1 MEMIGGTAM
10 SNENKTLSR
19 KLYFDEGGQLHTGN
33 LSSYWI
39 PELTVCEVI
48 HGTVYTATG
57 SYEGE
62 ESFVKKLERITAR
75 QLSEN
80 RETSYEE

>member
-1 MEMIGGTAM
+1 M
-10 SNENKTLSR
+10 SNENETLSR
-19 KLYFDEGGQLHTGN
+19 KLYFDEGGQIHTVN
-33 LSSYWI
+33 LSEYWI

-57 SYEGE
+57 SYDGE
-62 ESFVKKLERITAR
+62 ECFVKKLERITAR

>member
-1 MEMIGGTAM
+1 M
-10 SNENKTLSR
+10 SNKNEMLSR
-19 KLYFDEGGQLHTGN
+19 KLYFDKGGQLHIGN
-33 LSSYWI
+33 LSAYWI
-39 PELTVCEVI
+39 PELTVCEII
-48 HGTVYTATG
+48 HGTVYTATV

-62 ESFVKKLERITAR
+62 ESFVKRLERITAR

>member
-1 MEMIGGTAM
+1 M
-10 SNENKTLSR
+10 SNDNKTLSR
-19 KLYFDEGGQLHTGN
+19 KLYFDDEGQIHTGN
-33 LSSYWI
+33 LSAYWI
-39 PELTVCEVI
+39 PELTVCEVV
-48 HGTVYTATG
+48 HGTVYTAAG

>member
-1 MEMIGGTAM
+1 M
-10 SNENKTLSR
+10 SNENETLSR
-19 KLYFDEGGQLHTGN
+19 KLYFDEGGQIHTVN
-33 LSSYWI
+33 LSAYWI

-57 SYEGE
+57 SYDGE
-62 ESFVKKLERITAR
+62 ECFVKKLERITAR

-80 RETSYEE
+80 SETSYEE

>member
-1 MEMIGGTAM
+1 M
-10 SNENKTLSR
+10 SNENETLSR
-19 KLYFDEGGQLHTGN
+19 KLYFDEGGQIHTVN
-33 LSSYWI
+33 LSAYGI

-57 SYEGE
+57 SYDGE
-62 ESFVKKLERITAR
+62 ECFVKKLERITAR

>member
-1 MEMIGGTAM
+1 M
-10 SNENKTLSR
+10 SNENEKLSR
-19 KLYFDEGGQLHTGN
+19 KLYFDEEGQIHTGN
-33 LSSYWI
+33 LSAYWI
-39 PELTVCEVI
+39 PELTVCEVV

-57 SYEGE
+57 SYDGE

>member
-1 MEMIGGTAM
+1 M
-10 SNENKTLSR
+10 SNENETLSR
-19 KLYFDEGGQLHTGN
+19 KLYFDEGGQIHTVN
-33 LSSYWI
+33 LSAYWI

-57 SYEGE
+57 SYDGE
-62 ESFVKKLERITAR
+62 ECFVKKLERITAR

-80 RETSYEE
+80 RETSYE